1 MKPRSFDY
9 VAAAT
14 LDHAIAALAESGGD
28 AKILAGGQSLVPMM
42 NFRLVA
48 PPTLVDIN
56 GIAGLAG
63 IREHGDGT
71 AVGALTRH
79 RALETSDVVRRKFPV
94 VHEAMRHVAHLAVR
108 NRGTIGGSLAH
119 ADPAAELPAMC
130 VLLDARL
137 TARGS
142 SGTRAIDATDF
153 FVAPLTTSLADDEIL
168 TEIRFPTLPP
178 ATGWGF
184 EEFSRRHG
192 DFAVAGAAVTL
203 TVSSGVVARARL
215 ALMGVDQR
223 PIRVPAAEAM
233 LIGRE
238 VDRTL
243 AEAAASA
250 VRDAV
255 RPMTDLHASADFRRH
270 LAGVLS
276 RRVIEAAWARAV
288 EHPS

>member
-14 LDHAIAALAESGGD
+14 LDHAIAALAEIGGG

-63 IREHGDGT
+63 IRDHVDGT

-130 VLLDARL
+130 MLLDARL

-142 SGTRAIDATDF
+142 SGTRAIDAEDF
-153 FVAPLTTSLADDEIL
+153 FVAPLTTSLAYDEIL
-168 TEIRFPTLPP
+168 IEILFPTLPP

-192 DFAVAGAAVTL
+192 DFAVAGAAATL
-203 TVSSGVVARARL
+203 TVSSGGVARARL

-238 VDRTL
+238 VDRSL
-243 AEAAASA
+243 AEAAASV

-276 RRVIEAAWARAV
+276 RRVIEAAWSRAL
-288 EHPS
+288 ENPS